1 MNLFKKIF
9 SPICLTLSIFLFIY
23 VFFKSQI
30 YWNGEKNSYYQIY
43 FIISLILII
52 FSILTFYLNQKI
64 KEYVIIILVSAF
76 TALYLFEI
84 YITFNQIKS
93 KDQRIKKQI
102 NIKQKKFM
110 EKTGDKFD
118 IRSRYEIYSDLKRE
132 DSNIQVTF
140 HSSDIM
146 TEKNNI
152 FSFAGISKSK
162 TINCNENGY
171 YSIYESDRYGF
182 NNPDKE
188 WDQKKIEF
196 FLIGDSHTHGSCV
209 NRPNDIASVLR
220 TLSKKP
226 ALNLGYSG
234 WGPLIQYAI
243 LREYLISD
251 VQNILWIY
259 FEGNDLDDLTSDLGN
274 DLLRKYLE
282 NSDFSQNL
290 KKRQNEIDDF
300 AKRYI
305 FQEFHAEKKKINI
318 DLIKF
323 FKLQNVR
330 RDITKNFKKKEQ
342 KKPPI
347 TEFKKILSLVQQ
359 LAEENNSNLYF
370 VYLPEYRRYKNNYDH
385 PQYIAIK
392 NIVNE
397 LDIPFIDIH
406 QQVFKKEQNPLILF
420 PFELFGH
427 FTEEGYKKTAQTIYR
442 FIK

>member
-1 MNLFKKIF
+1 
-9 SPICLTLSIFLFIY
+9 
-23 VFFKSQI
+23 
-30 YWNGEKNSYYQIY
+30 
-43 FIISLILII
+43 
-52 FSILTFYLNQKI
+52 
-64 KEYVIIILVSAF
+64 
-76 TALYLFEI
+76 
-84 YITFNQIKS
+84 
-93 KDQRIKKQI
+93 
-102 NIKQKKFM
+102 M

-132 DSNIQVTF
+132 DSDIQVTF

-243 LREYLISD
+243 LREYLISN

-259 FEGNDLDDLTSDLGN
+259 FEGNDLDDLTSELGN

-305 FQEFHAEKKKINI
+305 FQEFHAEKKKN
-318 DLIKF
+318 
-323 FKLQNVR
+323 
-330 RDITKNFKKKEQ
+330 
-342 KKPPI
+342 
-347 TEFKKILSLVQQ
+347 
-359 LAEENNSNLYF
+359 
-370 VYLPEYRRYKNNYDH
+370 
-385 PQYIAIK
+385 
-392 NIVNE
+392 
-397 LDIPFIDIH
+397 
-406 QQVFKKEQNPLILF
+406 
-420 PFELFGH
+420 
-427 FTEEGYKKTAQTIYR
+427 
-442 FIK
+442 